1 MPENEKTMVQETVTP
16 EIETPV
22 IEESA
27 ATPTADGDVI
37 LSAVG
42 RTPAKNVVPVICLYS
57 KNSGWNRGAE
67 IYHAKDAGSA
77 KDLLASLAQ
86 AEANDWAALGLTP
99 ALTTAPD
106 GLSAEVCD
114 PAGKTE
120 PSRFLIG
127 VTMASVS
134 LPEKGI
140 PDTLKNLMTGHAA
153 AAAPE
158 TEEAKNESPF
168 DMDDSLDNA
177 IIAKLME
184 NPILAMGLTGI
195 PTITAMSPD
204 SAEMKATLQAYM
216 ADLDADKK
224 ASLQKALGIGEN

>member
-37 LSAVG
+37 LSTVG

-127 VTMASVS
+127 VTMASGCLDGFPGWVVRFPS
-134 LPEKGI
+134 RKGHPRYPEEPHDRACCGR
-140 PDTLKNLMTGHAA
+140 GA
-153 AAAPE
+153 
-158 TEEAKNESPF
+158 
-168 DMDDSLDNA
+168 
-177 IIAKLME
+177 
-184 NPILAMGLTGI
+184 
-195 PTITAMSPD
+195 
-204 SAEMKATLQAYM
+204 
-216 ADLDADKK
+216 
-224 ASLQKALGIGEN
+224 

>member
-1 MPENEKTMVQETVTP
+1 
-16 EIETPV
+16 
-22 IEESA
+22 
-27 ATPTADGDVI
+27 
-37 LSAVG
+37 
-42 RTPAKNVVPVICLYS
+42 
-57 KNSGWNRGAE
+57 
-67 IYHAKDAGSA
+67 
-77 KDLLASLAQ
+77 
-86 AEANDWAALGLTP
+86 
-99 ALTTAPD
+99 
-106 GLSAEVCD
+106 
-114 PAGKTE
+114 
-120 PSRFLIG
+120 
-127 VTMASVS
+127 
-134 LPEKGI
+134 
-140 PDTLKNLMTGHAA
+140 MTGHAA

>member
-1 MPENEKTMVQETVTP
+1 MVQETVTP

-37 LSAVG
+37 LSTVG

-57 KNSGWNRGAE
+57 KNNGWNRGAE

-134 LPEKGI
+134 LPEKDI